1 MIQEKH
7 KKEEVWLVMV
17 VHACNPSTGELK
29 LEDGELVASL
39 GHRARPCLKKQTNK
53 KQNKTEFQ
61 QHPFFSNRET

>member
-1 MIQEKH
+1 
-7 KKEEVWLVMV
+7 MV

-61 QHPFFSNRET
+61 QHPFFPIVRHE